1 MSFNPKIKVHGTEG
15 YEPRDCQTIEML
27 NIPIEYANGL
37 RRALHADAPSLT
49 IDKVFFL
56 DNKTS
61 LTEEYI
67 AQRLG
72 MVPLWVEPK
81 FFETLQYFYR
91 AEDTSQNIDFAQNI
105 VN

>member
-1 MSFNPKIKVHGTEG
+1 
-15 YEPRDCQTIEML
+15 ML
-27 NIPIEYANGL
+27 DIPIEYANGL

-72 MVPLWVEPK
+72 MVPLWVDPN

-91 AEDTSQNIDFAQNI
+91 ADDMSQNIDFSQNI
-105 VN
+105 VNPSYMVAFELNVSNDSR